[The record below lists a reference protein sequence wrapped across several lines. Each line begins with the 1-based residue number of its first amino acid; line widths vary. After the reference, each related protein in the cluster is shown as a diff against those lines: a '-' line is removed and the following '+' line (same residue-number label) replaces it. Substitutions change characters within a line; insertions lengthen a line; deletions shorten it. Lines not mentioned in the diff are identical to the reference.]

1 MPLEATMIII
11 DNSEYM
17 RNGDYNPTRLRAQE
31 DAVNV
36 VFTNK
41 TNANAESMVG
51 VMTMAGKSPEVL
63 VTPTTDL
70 GKVLNALHETK
81 VGGQVDIQTSIQVAQ
96 LALKHRQNK
105 NQRQRIIVF
114 LGSPLGTSEGPLIR
128 LAKKLKKSNVAVD
141 IISFGEEEENEPVLR
156 AFIDAVQSGDNS
168 HLLSVPAGPHLLSDL
183 VLSSPI
189 LAGEEGIPGGMDTAG
204 GSGSGA
210 GGQDFEFGVDPSLD
224 PELAMALRMSLEE
237 ERARQAGSSGAPTAP
252 AAAAASSTTLSNVPE
267 VPTANMIPIDM
278 DDDEDAMLQ
287 QALLLSQAEA
297 DGGAGAGA
305 GEEDD
310 GDVEM
315 DADDEEENEEEAI
328 ARAIEMSMKSAEEES
343 KDSNKPKPK

>member
-1 MPLEATMIII
+1 
-11 DNSEYM
+11 M

-41 TNANAESMVG
+41 TNANPESTVG

-63 VTPTTDL
+63 VTPTTDI
-70 GKVLNALHETK
+70 GKILTALHETK
-81 VGGQVDIQTSIQVAQ
+81 VGGEVDIQTSIQVAQ

-114 LGSPLGTSEGPLIR
+114 LGSPLGADEKALTR

-141 IISFGEEEENEPVLR
+141 IISFGEEEENEPALR
-156 AFIDAVQSGDNS
+156 AFIDAVQSGENS
-168 HLLSVPAGPHLLSDL
+168 HLLSIPAGTHLLSDL

-189 LAGEEGIPGGMDTAG
+189 LAGEEGIPGGMMDTAG

-237 ERARQAGSSGAPTAP
+237 ERARQAGSSSAPTAP

-267 VPTANMIPIDM
+267 VPTATMIPIDM
-278 DDDEDAMLQ
+278 DDDDDAMLQ

-297 DGGAGAGA
+297 DGGAGAG
-305 GEEDD
+305 EDDD

-315 DADDEEENEEEAI
+315 DADDEEENEDEAI

-343 KDSNKPKPK
+343 KDSHKPKPK